1 MTLHQEDGEGEFEFE
16 NLQSKASPYHTS
28 PKTPTLRQWLVFAV
42 LVLLT
47 LGTTYLAGGF
57 LFALSLVFI
66 LGIHEFGHYWAARRN
81 GVSVSLPYFIP
92 APPFFIAGT
101 FGAFIH
107 IKDPI
112 PNRGILMEIGASGP
126 IAGFVASFLALTI
139 GLFLS
144 DTAPSNAIQ
153 GIAFGS
159 SILLSV
165 LSQLILG
172 VTPFS
177 ADVDIQLHSIAFA
190 GWIGM
195 FITAL
200 NLIPIGQLDGGHVL
214 YSLFKGKF
222 KIISR
227 VFFCILF
234 PLGFLWQGWW
244 FWAALIV
251 LVGFRPAPLLD
262 DDEYLC
268 REHQLLGKYCIV
280 IFILTFVPI
289 PFAII

>member
-1 MTLHQEDGEGEFEFE
+1 MNSDHEEDRASEFEFPSLE
-16 NLQSKASPYHTS
+16 RRFYPPLRSP
-28 PKTPTLRQWLVFAV
+28 TPRQWLIFFT

-81 GVSVSLPYFIP
+81 HVSVSLPYFIP

-112 PNRGILMEIGASGP
+112 PNRGVLMEIGASGP
-126 IAGFVASFLALTI
+126 IAGFIASFIALSA
-139 GLFLS
+139 GLYLS
-144 DTAPSNAIQ
+144 EVSPSNAIQ
-153 GIAFGS
+153 GVSFGS
-159 SILLSV
+159 SLILSALSK
-165 LSQLILG
+165 LILG

-177 ADVDIQLHSIAFA
+177 TEVDIQLHSIAFA

-200 NLIPIGQLDGGHVL
+200 NLIPVGQLDGGHVVYAL
-214 YSLFKGKF
+214 LKGKY
-222 KIISR
+222 KMISR
-227 VFFCILF
+227 VFFFLLF
-234 PLGFLWQGWW
+234 PLGMLWQGWW
-244 FWAALIV
+244 FWAVLIALI
-251 LVGFRPAPLLD
+251 GFRPAPLLD
-262 DDEYLC
+262 ENDPLK
-268 REHQLLGKYCIV
+268 REHKLLGKCCLF
-280 IFILTFVPI
+280 IFIVTFVPV
-289 PFAII
+289 PFEII